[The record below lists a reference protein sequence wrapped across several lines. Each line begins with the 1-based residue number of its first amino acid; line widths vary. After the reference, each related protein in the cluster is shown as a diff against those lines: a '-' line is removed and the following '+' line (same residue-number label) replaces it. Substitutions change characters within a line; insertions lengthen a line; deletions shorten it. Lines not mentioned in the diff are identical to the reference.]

1 MVIIVNVQPEK
12 ILAFRFVGKAN
23 HDYGLLPEMLYDPA
37 VRLDN
42 EACEMQTDKVPREP
56 EGSKYHY
63 SRYLGPKS
71 IYHTMTWTLWDSR
84 SARSNIRR
92 CPIPH
97 RQTAPSK

>member
-42 EACEMQTDKVPREP
+42 EACEMQTDKVPRI
-56 EGSKYHY
+56 KC
-63 SRYLGPKS
+63 LGIPKGPS
-71 IYHTMTWTLWDSR
+71 TIIVGIWVPKVYT
-84 SARSNIRR
+84 
-92 CPIPH
+92 IP
-97 RQTAPSK
+97 